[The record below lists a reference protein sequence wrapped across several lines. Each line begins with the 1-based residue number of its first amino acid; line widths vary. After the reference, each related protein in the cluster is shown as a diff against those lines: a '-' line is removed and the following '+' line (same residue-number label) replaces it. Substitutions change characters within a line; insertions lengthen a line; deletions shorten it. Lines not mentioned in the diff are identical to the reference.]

1 MAQVMTSAWITKS
14 LSSPLQKNKT
24 SKFLLYVQPPAAAA
38 AQKITI
44 TGSLSDI
51 RTLLLL
57 LLPRYCIVYKKR
69 PPLLKVIK
77 IQASLSFLFFSPR
90 AASTV

>member
-1 MAQVMTSAWITKS
+1 MAQVMTFAWITKS

-24 SKFLLYVQPPAAAA
+24 SKFLLYVQPPAAA

-57 LLPRYCIVYKKR
+57 LLPRYCIVYKKGL
-69 PPLLKVIK
+69 P
-77 IQASLSFLFFSPR
+77 F
-90 AASTV
+90 